1 MVIYTIFFGGLTLFE
16 SITGNLED
24 VLIDSIV
31 VENQGIAYKI
41 YTSGQIL
48 DRLPKN
54 GNIVK
59 IYLHMNVKED
69 DITLYGFLT
78 KEERSI
84 YRKLIS
90 VSGVGPKAALG
101 ILSVHTT
108 SDIIWAI
115 IGEDIVALTKA
126 PGIGKKIAQ
135 RIVLELKDKL
145 KKEKDELGADVEKTT
160 EKLGNKVEVIDALIA
175 LGYQPSQAHKAI
187 ASIYKDGLSVE
198 TLIRKALKVLGTNS

>member
-1 MVIYTIFFGGLTLFE
+1 MFE
-16 SITGNLED
+16 FIIGNLED
-24 VLIDSIV
+24 VLVDSIA

-48 DRLPKN
+48 ENLPKI
-54 GNIVK
+54 GNKVK

-108 SDIIWAI
+108 NDIIWSI
-115 IGEDIVALTKA
+115 IGEDTKALTKA

-135 RIVLELKDKL
+135 RIILELKDKL
-145 KKEKDELGADVEKTT
+145 ELNQNEIDIDIEKSPQR
-160 EKLGNKVEVIDALIA
+160 LGNKVEVIDALVA
-175 LGYQPSQAHKAI
+175 LGYQPSQAHKVI
-187 ASIYKDGLSVE
+187 ATIYKDGLSVE
-198 TLIRKALKVLGTNS
+198 TLIRKALKVLGSK